1 MGKKWACAYELRRLF
16 QIDCAGML
24 VFSINTQ
31 IKTLILT
38 NPCPCF
44 PSLHFSPYTIS
55 QHPSHSEKNT
65 LSSGRPFTVR
75 SDSNCVKFGNYR
87 VDHEVDS
94 STQTSDCG
102 KMSESSRRSGPWLI
116 HFRYTSMLN
125 QLAEHWDAKINFKD
139 SIIGTWI
146 NQRPKL
152 PQHFKT
158 SCFYLEAISP
168 VPTVGKFVQ
177 PLEISFVKYINIL
190 LIPIFCK
197 WFFFTRTVKYF

>member
-1 MGKKWACAYELRRLF
+1 
-16 QIDCAGML
+16 ML

-44 PSLHFSPYTIS
+44 PSLHFSPLHNLATS
-55 QHPSHSEKNT
+55 LPFRKKKPT

-197 WFFFTRTVKYF
+197 WFFLLE